1 MADQPDPKK
10 KSKRRLR
17 AGPETMRSRLEQNS
31 LTTTAAVKPEKVKP
45 EKKRRKIFA
54 PFRAIWRPIKWIARH
69 LIPRYFRSA
78 AHELRLTT
86 WPSRKQS
93 RQLTLA
99 VVIFAVVFGVFVYVL
114 DLGLDKL
121 FKELFVK

>member
-1 MADQPDPKK
+1 MADKSDSKT

-17 AGPETMRSRLEQNS
+17 AGPETMRSRLEQNT
-31 LTTTAAVKPEKVKP
+31 LATTLKPEKTKP
-45 EKKRRKIFA
+45 EKKKRKIFA
-54 PFRAIWRPIKWIARH
+54 PIRVVWRPIRWLARH
-69 LIPRYFRSA
+69 IVPRYFRSA

-99 VVIFAVVFGVFVYVL
+99 VVIFAVVFGAFVY
-114 DLGLDKL
+114 
-121 FKELFVK
+121 

>member
-1 MADQPDPKK
+1 MDEKPSPEKK
-10 KSKRRLR
+10 TKRRLR
-17 AGPETMRSRLEQNS
+17 AGPETVRSRLEQNT
-31 LTTTAAVKPEKVKP
+31 LATAAKPEEKVKP
-45 EKKRRKIFA
+45 EGKKRHKIFA
-54 PFRAIWRPIKWIARH
+54 PFRVIWRPIRWLARY
-69 LIPRYFRSA
+69 LIPRYFRTA

-121 FKELFVK
+121 FKEIFVK

>member
-1 MADQPDPKK
+1 MADQPDSEKK
-10 KSKRRLR
+10 TKRRLR
-17 AGPETMRSRLEQNS
+17 AGPETVRSRLEQNT
-31 LTTTAAVKPEKVKP
+31 LATAAKPEEKVKP
-45 EKKRRKIFA
+45 EKKGRKIFA
-54 PFRAIWRPIKWIARH
+54 PFRAIWRPIRWLARH

-121 FKELFVK
+121 FKEIFVK